1 MAECDEGFKDGN
13 KSTYT
18 HIYHSLM
25 RINASHRYLI
35 HFEKKKNTVSL
46 FHTHISADLTGAH
59 TTVQDGAIRGK

>member
-1 MAECDEGFKDGN
+1 MRGLKREN

-35 HFEKKKNTVSL
+35 HLGKKNTVSL
-46 FHTHISADLTGAH
+46 FYTHISADLTGAH